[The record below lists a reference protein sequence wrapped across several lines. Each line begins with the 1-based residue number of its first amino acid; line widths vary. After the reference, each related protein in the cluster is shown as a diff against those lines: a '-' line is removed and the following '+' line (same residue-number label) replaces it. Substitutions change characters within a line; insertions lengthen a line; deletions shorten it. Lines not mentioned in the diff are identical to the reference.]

1 MKLDNALILDVIVK
15 AMNLPILLI
24 PA

>member
-15 AMNLPILLI
+15 AMNLPIVLI